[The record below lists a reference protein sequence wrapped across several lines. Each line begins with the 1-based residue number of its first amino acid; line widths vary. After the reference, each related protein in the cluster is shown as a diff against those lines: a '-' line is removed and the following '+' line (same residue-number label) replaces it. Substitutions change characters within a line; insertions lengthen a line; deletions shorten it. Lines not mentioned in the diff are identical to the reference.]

1 MSLVVTGFSQNGD
14 MSVLRAALIAAGLPT
29 DSLVVVGP
37 DESTPSLSRGLIGSE
52 LLTREGG
59 TNVPGLTG
67 SSHEREFFRNE
78 SLPDRLG
85 DFEIPDT
92 EIGNYVDALHR
103 GKSVVGYFAHA
114 DTIGRVEEIFRE
126 SDLLNVRRF

>member
-1 MSLVVTGFSQNGD
+1 MSLVVTGLSQNGD

-67 SSHEREFFRNE
+67 SSHE
-78 SLPDRLG
+78 
-85 DFEIPDT
+85 PDT
-92 EIGNYVDALHR
+92 EIGNYVEALHR

>member
-1 MSLVVTGFSQNGD
+1 MSLVVTGLSQNGD
-14 MSVLRAALIAAGLPT
+14 TSVLRAALIAAGLPT

-67 SSHEREFFRNE
+67 ASRGREFFRNE

-92 EIGNYVDALHR
+92 EVGNYVEALHR
-103 GKSVVGYFAHA
+103 GKSVVGYFAHG
-114 DTIGRVEEIFRE
+114 DTIDLVEEVFRE

>member
-1 MSLVVTGFSQNGD
+1 MSLVVTGLSQNGD
-14 MSVLRAALIAAGLPT
+14 MSVLRAALITAGLPT

-59 TNVPGLTG
+59 TSVPGLTG
-67 SSHEREFFRNE
+67 SSRDREFFRNE

-103 GKSVVGYFAHA
+103 GKSVVAYFAHV
-114 DTIGRVEEIFRE
+114 DTIDRVEAVFRE
-126 SDLLNVRRF
+126 SELLNVRRF